1 MKKILRISLLAAII
15 GMTSCEDATDIV
27 QESELTEEV
36 AYQTVNDLRT
46 GLYGVYAAYSPD
58 SGGNGSGDQI
68 LFNDL
73 FTDNLKRGFASSGQG
88 NQTYNFILQPGSNFP
103 TTLWGGRYAVINFSN
118 RVLRAWDR
126 IYPTLETAEER
137 VEAEEIKAQL
147 LAMRGFCHFEMMQYF
162 VSDYQ
167 DLTAPGIIIMDF
179 VPEVLDVFPRNTVG
193 EVFEF
198 INNDLEE
205 AASLMGADFDTVDS
219 YAGAAG
225 EQKFY
230 VNPDVIVAMK
240 ARVALFEGDYTTALN
255 NANKLIDGVDIEG
268 TYSLSDEDDLTSLYL
283 EDNVEATE
291 LIFALSRRQG
301 DGQVMSLY
309 SANGAGINGS
319 PFFEVSNSL
328 FNTLSSTDIRR
339 YILIHTQSVIQGFN
353 SPDNVLLQG
362 KYMGSND
369 NAFINDIKIFRLAEM
384 YLIRAEAQARAGNLS
399 AAATAVK
406 AIRDARLV
414 QGANPAPLPTYA
426 NLNAALQDI
435 LLERRKEFAFEGHR
449 YLDLKRIGTEIGVGV
464 SRESVDCA
472 SFSADCDLAP
482 TSYKFTLP
490 IPNSEISANPTIQ
503 QNPGY

>member
-15 GMTSCEDATDIV
+15 GMTSCEDATDII
-27 QESELTEEV
+27 QESELSEEV
-36 AYQTVNDLRT
+36 AFQTVNDLRS

-73 FTDNLKRGFASSGQG
+73 FTDNIKRGFASSNQG

-126 IYPTLETAEER
+126 IYPTLETADER
-137 VEAEEIKAQL
+137 VAANEIKAQL
-147 LAMRGFCHFEMMQYF
+147 LAMRAFCHFELMQYF

-167 DLTAPGIIIMDF
+167 DLTAPGVIIMDF
-179 VPEVLDVFPRNTVG
+179 VPEVLDVFPRNSVG

-198 INNDLEE
+198 IDNDLQE
-205 AASLMGADFDTVDS
+205 AASLMGDTFDTVGD

-255 NANKLIDGVDIEG
+255 NANELIDGGV
-268 TYSLSDEDDLTSLYL
+268 YSLSDDEDLTTLYVN
-283 EDNVEATE
+283 DNVEAAE

-301 DGQVMSLY
+301 DNQIMDLW
-309 SANGAGINGS
+309 SANGDGIDGS

-328 FNTLSSTDIRR
+328 FNTLSANDIRR
-339 YILIHTQSVIQGFN
+339 YIIIHSQSVIEGFN
-353 SPDNVLLQG
+353 SPDNILLQG

-369 NAFINDIKIFRLAEM
+369 NAFINDVKVFRLAEM
-384 YLIRAEAQARAGNLS
+384 YLIRAEAQARAGNLN
-399 AAATAVK
+399 AAAVAIK
-406 AIRDARLV
+406 ALRDVRTV
-414 QGANPAPLPTYA
+414 GGGNTTLPTYA
-426 NLNAALQDI
+426 NLNAALQDV

-472 SFSADCDLAP
+472 SFSSDCDLAP